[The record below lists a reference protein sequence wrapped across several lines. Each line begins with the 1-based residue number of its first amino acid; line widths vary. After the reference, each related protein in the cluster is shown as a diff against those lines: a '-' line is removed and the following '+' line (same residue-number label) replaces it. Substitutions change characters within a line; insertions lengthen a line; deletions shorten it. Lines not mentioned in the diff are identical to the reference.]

1 MGWYHS
7 SKYYYL
13 ETPSYLDEL
22 IFYSEDSPDKNRF
35 SWWFPDDGGAIYC
48 TPNKDRQVVQ
58 QNNTFEIK
66 KY

>member
-1 MGWYHS
+1 M
-7 SKYYYL
+7 YYIL

-58 QNNTFEIK
+58 QKILLK
-66 KY
+66 